1 MKTRQQPIT
10 PAIKYFFKRL
20 EKQAHEIERQIALE
34 RERNQ
39 PVPFDDVENFFRQI
53 MTQNIFI
60 FTVGINGKPESTILS
75 KAIFSMNKVV
85 RVFYSTS
92 LNDDNNGFIRVRPIN
107 SEQTIVVER
116 LHGHRPVPE
125 LLYSSKDQC
134 HIVRFMVRWMMRRI
148 DWNKTKLGNLDL
160 YKRMLEE
167 MHAELEHQLM
177 LADDEEEVEALR
189 DEYEK
194 HSKLLNKNRIKASR

>member
-1 MKTRQQPIT
+1 MRSKQQPIT

-20 EKQAHEIERQIALE
+20 EKQAHQIERQVALE
-34 RERNQ
+34 HERNQ
-39 PVPFDDVENFFRQI
+39 PVPFDEVENFFRQI

-60 FTVGINGKPESTILS
+60 FTVGVNGKPESTILS

-92 LNDDNNGFIRVRPIN
+92 LNDDNNGFIRIRPIN
-107 SEQTIVVER
+107 SEQRIVVER

-148 DWNKTKLGNLDL
+148 DWSKTKLGNLDL
-160 YKRMLEE
+160 YKRVLEE
-167 MHAELEHQLM
+167 MHLELERKLM
-177 LADDEEEVEALR
+177 LIDEGEEAEALR
-189 DEYEK
+189 EEYRK
-194 HSKLLNKNRIKASR
+194 HSKLLSKNHIKAPR